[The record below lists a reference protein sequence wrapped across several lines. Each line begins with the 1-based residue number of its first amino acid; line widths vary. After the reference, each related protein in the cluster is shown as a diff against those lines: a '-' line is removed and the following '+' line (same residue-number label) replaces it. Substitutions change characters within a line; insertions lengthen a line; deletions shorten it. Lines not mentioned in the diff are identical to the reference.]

1 MATELIGFYT
11 YSKNVFVGDLWEG
24 GYLFLP
30 IHTQCLVIIKELKQ
44 FLLSMNG
51 RQLPDSQSTA
61 DREIVVRVAIGSTI
75 ELPGIYI
82 VPLVQPTVQRNM
94 FIVA

>member
-1 MATELIGFYT
+1 M
-11 YSKNVFVGDLWEG
+11 WEG

-30 IHTQCLVIIKELKQ
+30 IRTQCLVILKELKQ
-44 FLLSMNG
+44 FLLLMNG
-51 RQLPDSQSTA
+51 RQVTDSRSTA
-61 DREIVVRVAIGSTI
+61 DREILLRFAIGSTM

-82 VPLVQPTVQRNM
+82 GPLVQPTVQHNM